1 MRNAQETDLIKI
13 HIFLFFHY
21 FVFKAIVTKSLIN
34 FFLNKI
40 NYFIIIIKA
49 IINLF
54 YINLYGIPKKIRTNV
69 KRTINMLIK

>member
-54 YINLYGIPKKIRTNV
+54 LYQFIWNTKKN
-69 KRTINMLIK
+69 